1 MLMTKLKTIAGIF
14 LVVGLVVAGAGV
26 LAQQGPEAERQAA
39 GAGAA
44 PRMKYEIRIWK
55 DGEATGKPLVVEEAD
70 GAELW
75 ITTPN
80 ERIVISPRPE
90 PVPGPVTIG
99 RVKPPGLG
107 GQGPPEAVL
116 VAPGPATEQEHRLA
130 EVERKLD
137 QLLLTQ
143 SPGRAKQGS
152 GRATSLIPV
161 GMRAFTIAM
170 PSVAS
175 GVAGLILPGNR
186 LDVLLT
192 SQGKS
197 GLLTT
202 TLMQNV
208 KILAVDSRIEALAES
223 RVGPK
228 LTSVTLL
235 VTPEQATKLAL
246 GQSTGTLH
254 LSLRGP
260 EANQPAD
267 SSP

>member
-1 MLMTKLKTIAGIF
+1 
-14 LVVGLVVAGAGV
+14 
-26 LAQQGPEAERQAA
+26 
-39 GAGAA
+39 
-44 PRMKYEIRIWK
+44 
-55 DGEATGKPLVVEEAD
+55 
-70 GAELW
+70 
-75 ITTPN
+75 
-80 ERIVISPRPE
+80 
-90 PVPGPVTIG
+90 
-99 RVKPPGLG
+99 
-107 GQGPPEAVL
+107 
-116 VAPGPATEQEHRLA
+116 
-130 EVERKLD
+130 
-137 QLLLTQ
+137 
-143 SPGRAKQGS
+143 
-152 GRATSLIPV
+152 
-161 GMRAFTIAM
+161 M

-192 SQGKS
+192 SPGES
-197 GLLTT
+197 GPLTT

-223 RVGPK
+223 RVGPNQ

-267 SSP
+267 SRP

>member
-1 MLMTKLKTIAGIF
+1 MTKLKTIAVIL
-14 LVVGLVVAGAGV
+14 LVVGLGVAGAGV

-39 GAGAA
+39 GEGAA

-99 RVKPPGLG
+99 RVKPPGSG

-116 VAPGPATEQEHRLA
+116 VAPAPATEQEHRLA

-143 SPGRAKQGS
+143 GPGRAKQGS
-152 GRATSLIPV
+152 GRATSLVPV

-175 GVAGLILPGNR
+175 GVAGLILPGHR

-267 SSP
+267 SRP